1 VILIN
6 HFQLHFHFQLPVAD
20 KAWQLFSASFF
31 RVFKWKKKKLEC
43 LRLGCFTN
51 IYIIN
56 RTLLQILSFCL
67 CAHLSGQLDRV
78 KEHLSRNLSA
88 VHEHCQLTGHSV
100 DSSKTKVLAMESNT
114 FKCRIREA
122 IEIWFQKPAFRDN
135 GFKLAN
141 IYDTILAPLRP

>member
-1 VILIN
+1 M
-6 HFQLHFHFQLPVAD
+6 
-20 KAWQLFSASFF
+20 K
-31 RVFKWKKKKLEC
+31 KKKKLEC
-43 LRLGCFTN
+43 LRLGCFIN

-122 IEIWFQKPAFRDN
+122 IEI
-135 GFKLAN
+135 
-141 IYDTILAPLRP
+141 